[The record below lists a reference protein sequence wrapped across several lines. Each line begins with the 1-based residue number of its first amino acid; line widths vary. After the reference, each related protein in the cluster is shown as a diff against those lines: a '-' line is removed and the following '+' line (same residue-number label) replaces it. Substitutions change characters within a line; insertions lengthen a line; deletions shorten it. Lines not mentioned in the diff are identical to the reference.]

1 LLKSWTAARQVTPP
15 RSSQTRSAAGQPAP
29 AAALASFLLLCLG
42 GGVIIYAI
50 AAFAHLRHRYRRL

>member
-1 LLKSWTAARQVTPP
+1 LLKSWIAPRQVTPP
-15 RSSQTRSAAGQPAP
+15 RSSQTRNAAGQPAP
-29 AAALASFLLLCLG
+29 AAASFLLLCLG